1 MSRKLI
7 VVVPDLTA
15 SQTANICEKAE
26 QKGFESLFFTE
37 ESDSLPYL
45 QEAEVI
51 LGRSP
56 FLSRNAPNLRW
67 MCTTTAGI
75 NGFTSEDAFA
85 SAQAV
90 LTNSSGAYGVTL
102 SEHVM
107 MLLMNILRRYPEYR
121 DHMTKKE
128 WVRRLPV
135 RSVFGSRIT
144 LLGTGDIGQETV
156 RRLKGFAP
164 ASLIGVN
171 RSGRNP
177 DGLFDRI
184 VKSKELDQILP
195 NTDILII
202 SLPGTAETYHMIGE
216 EQLKLLPDDAIIIN
230 VGRGNVIDQAALEKE
245 LRGGRLFAGLDVYEK
260 EPLPQDDTLWDCPR
274 LILTPHVA
282 GDTTLPYTLDRIV
295 NLFLEDFERYCEGKP
310 LAGLADRKAGY

>member
-45 QEAEVI
+45 QEAEII

-75 NGFTSEDAFA
+75 NGFTSED
-85 SAQAV
+85 
-90 LTNSSGAYGVTL
+90 G
-102 SEHVM
+102 
-107 MLLMNILRRYPEYR
+107 
-121 DHMTKKE
+121 
-128 WVRRLPV
+128 RLPV

>member
-15 SQTANICEKAE
+15 GQTAEIRKKAE
-26 QKGFESLFFTE
+26 QKGFETLFFKE
-37 ESDSLPYL
+37 ESDCLPYL

-56 FLSRNAPNLRW
+56 FLSKNAPNLQW

-75 NGFTSEDAFA
+75 NGFTGEGAFA

-121 DHMTKKE
+121 DHMIQKE

-144 LLGTGDIGQETV
+144 LLGTGDIGQETA

-164 ASLIGVN
+164 ASLTGVN
-171 RSGRNP
+171 RSGHNP
-177 DGLFDRI
+177 NGLFDRI
-184 VKSKELDQILP
+184 VKSAELDQVLP
-195 NTDILII
+195 ETDILII
-202 SLPGTAETYHMIGE
+202 SLPGTPETYHMLGE
-216 EQLKLLPDDAIIIN
+216 KQLQLLPDDAIIIN
-230 VGRGNVIDQAALEKE
+230 VGRGNVINQAALEKE